1 MSGQDKEKNEGVGVV
16 GVMLEE
22 DPLQGCEIGR
32 FYVAPSQR
40 ARGVRLRQ
48 WVTPQAL

>member
-1 MSGQDKEKNEGVGVV
+1 M

-22 DPLQGCEIGR
+22 DPLQGCVIRR
-32 FYVAPSQR
+32 FHVAAQPK
-40 ARGVRLRQ
+40 GKGVVRLRQ